1 MREKRHVILFNAP
14 EKSMVQG
21 SVPRAQCSVLK
32 TRGSGLRAQDT
43 GSRAVEE
50 SLHLCNGMHNT
61 PYRITKFRP
70 IDHAR
75 PCWVQRRK
83 QLLFFLLVQPAG
95 ENTVADGV
103 ERADWHNL

>member
-1 MREKRHVILFNAP
+1 MLLIRFKVHEEKTTRDIVQCSRKVNGSGLSA
-14 EKSMVQG
+14 QG
-21 SVPRAQCSVLK
+21 SVLS
-32 TRGSGLRAQDT
+32 AQDT

-61 PYRITKFRP
+61 PYRITKFSP
-70 IDHAR
+70 IDHAC